1 MSTVRTRF
9 APSPT
14 GPLHMGNARTA
25 LFNYL
30 FAKNQKGV
38 FLLRI
43 EDTDKERSK
52 PEWEKDVL
60 ENLEWL
66 GLKWD
71 EGPAFANAT
80 AGKPYIGDY
89 GPYHQSKRT
98 QIYKKYLEKL
108 IKEKKA
114 YYCYCPPD
122 ELEAQK
128 QDQMSRGEA
137 PRYTGVCRTAK
148 QQEDKPSVIRFLT
161 ESKQITFQDLIRGK
175 ISFETELL
183 GDFVIAKDL
192 ETPLYNFSVVVD
204 DNDMN
209 ITHVIRGEDHIPNTP
224 KQILMQEALGLSQP
238 QYAHLPLLLGE
249 DRSKLSKRH
258 GDNSVTTFREKGYL
272 PEAATNF
279 LSLLG
284 WNPGDTREIF
294 SLEQLIEEFSL
305 KRIQKGGAVFNIN
318 RFDYINGYYLR
329 NKSLGE
335 LVELCL
341 PYFVH
346 EGLIEPIW
354 KEKSVAGAD
363 IVGGHFGWKLVQ
375 ECIVTQTK
383 EKISLEQLEHVVA
396 LYQER
401 LQRLSDIVEFTDFFF
416 AKQLNYQKELLQWKK
431 ATDEET
437 KESLK
442 QMESILGG
450 IDTWDKENLE
460 KIIMPQA
467 NEGKDRGYMLW
478 PFRVALTG
486 KKASAGPFEI
496 AEVLGKEQ
504 TIKRVQYAQKKL

>member
-1 MSTVRTRF
+1 MSTTRTRF

-30 FAKNQKGV
+30 FAKNQKGIFV
-38 FLLRI
+38 LRI
-43 EDTDKERSK
+43 EDTDRERSK

-66 GLKWD
+66 GLKWN
-71 EGPAFANAT
+71 EGPFR
-80 AGKPYIGDY
+80 
-89 GPYHQSKRT
+89 QSERT
-98 QIYKKYLEKL
+98 ELYKKHLEKL
-108 IKEKKA
+108 IEEKKA
-114 YYCYCPPD
+114 YYCYCLPD
-122 ELEAQK
+122 ELEAQR

-137 PRYTGVCRTAK
+137 PRYTGTCRTAGDR
-148 QQEDKPSVIRFLT
+148 EGKPSVIRFLT
-161 ESKQITFQDLIRGK
+161 VSKQITFQDLIRGK
-175 ISFETELL
+175 ISFDTALL

-192 ETPLYNFSVVVD
+192 ETPLYNFSVVID
-204 DNDMN
+204 DNEMN

-249 DRSKLSKRH
+249 DRTKLSKRH
-258 GDNSVTTFREKGYL
+258 GDNSVTKFREQGYL
-272 PEAATNF
+272 PEAAINF

-284 WNPGDTREIF
+284 WNPGDNREIF
-294 SLEQLIEEFSL
+294 SLEQLIKEFSL
-305 KRIQKGGAVFNIN
+305 KHIQKGGAIFNIN
-318 RFDYINGYYLR
+318 RLNYINGYYLR
-329 NKSLGE
+329 KKSLKE
-335 LVELCL
+335 LTELCL

-346 EGLIEPIW
+346 EGLIEPTW
-354 KEKSVAGAD
+354 KEKSVAGAN
-363 IVGGHFGWKLVQ
+363 IVGGHLGWKLIQ

-383 EKISLEQLEHVVA
+383 EKISLTQLEHIVA

-401 LQRLSDIVEFTDFFF
+401 LQKVSDIVELTDFFF
-416 AKQLNYQKELLQWKK
+416 VKELDYPKELLQWKK

-442 QMESILGG
+442 QVENILEE
-450 IDTWDKENLE
+450 IDQWDKENLE
-460 KIIMPQA
+460 KIIMPKA
-467 NEGKDRGYMLW
+467 NAGKDRGYMLW

-504 TIKRVQYAQKKL
+504 TIQRVQDAQKKL